1 MPFMALSHNHL
12 IDNLTR
18 SEFIVGITRPMALLY
33 KTLHIYS
40 VVPSSDKQRSLYK
53 QVQNLQT
60 IVQTQGRY
68 AVNRK
73 FTDIGTPRNSSPSGR
88 RDSVTE
94 PGLWTMHRPAR
105 APGRSPARKT

>member
-1 MPFMALSHNHL
+1 MTSYSLYHKSIRMRSMPFMALSHNHL

-53 QVQNLQT
+53 QV
-60 IVQTQGRY
+60 
-68 AVNRK
+68 
-73 FTDIGTPRNSSPSGR
+73 
-88 RDSVTE
+88 
-94 PGLWTMHRPAR
+94 
-105 APGRSPARKT
+105 